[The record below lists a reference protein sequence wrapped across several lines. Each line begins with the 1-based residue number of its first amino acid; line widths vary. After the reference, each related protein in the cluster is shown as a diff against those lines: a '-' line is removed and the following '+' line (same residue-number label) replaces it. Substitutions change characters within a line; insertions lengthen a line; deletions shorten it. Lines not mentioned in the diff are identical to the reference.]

1 MNTDKSK
8 NTEGLKETNSKMP
21 WSTPE
26 LVDLDINVATENAS
40 KGPSGGDLG
49 GFFNDYNS

>member
-1 MNTDKSK
+1 MNTDTSK
-8 NTEGLKETNSKMP
+8 TTQGLKETTAKML

-26 LVDLDINVATENAS
+26 LVDLDINVATENAT

>member
-1 MNTDKSK
+1 MNTDKS
-8 NTEGLKETNSKMP
+8 NRTQGQEVSPEKMP
-21 WSTPE
+21 WSIPE